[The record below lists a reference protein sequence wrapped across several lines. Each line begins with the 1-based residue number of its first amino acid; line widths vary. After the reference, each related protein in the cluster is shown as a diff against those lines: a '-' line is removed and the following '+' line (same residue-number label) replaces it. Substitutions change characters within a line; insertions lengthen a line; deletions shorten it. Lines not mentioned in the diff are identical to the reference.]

1 VTTITGTYSSSG
13 DAMPAA
19 VTVTVDDAPARPT
32 PAYASS
38 FTSGVDSWVAFGT
51 GAAVTNDTAPTPDAL
66 RLTGPADTSASVHA
80 ARTVSGLTIG
90 ASYRLSAYVRGQR
103 GQVRLAVRGASEGTE
118 FATTPS
124 GYAQTRRLVTLDFV
138 AQADNVIEVFGMLPG
153 LWNPDGVSVY
163 VDTVTVNPTGSW
175 MGTTIYRSDVNGD
188 DVPVRNPNRLDVPAG
203 FDFLTLWDF
212 EHALTG
218 VVTYRVVDGL
228 GGEATVALDMDEL
241 AAGDPPALTIP
252 ATALLTSNDDPPEF
266 APLTAVLNYDEI
278 SESQGTV
285 HTVLGRSDRLS
296 NPGTLLTRAGALEL
310 FATSY
315 DRAAAVRDVLR
326 TGAVAMIR
334 QDEYAGLDVYF
345 IARSVRISPAEISS
359 RRWLV
364 SVAYDEVP
372 RP

>member
-1 VTTITGTYSSSG
+1 VTTISGTYSTGG
-13 DAMPAA
+13 DALPAA
-19 VTVTVDDAPARPT
+19 VTVTVYDAGAPPPPPYT
-32 PAYASS
+32 SS

-51 GAAVTNDTAPTPDAL
+51 GAAVASDTAPTPDAL
-66 RLTGPADTSASVHA
+66 HLTGPADTSASVHA

-90 ASYRLSAYVRGQR
+90 ATYRMQAYVRGER

-118 FATTPS
+118 FATTLS
-124 GYAQTRRLVTLDFV
+124 GYAQTRRLVTLEFT
-138 AQADNVIEVFGMLPG
+138 AQTDNVIEVFGVVPG
-153 LWNPDGVSVY
+153 LWNPGGVSVF

-175 MGTTIYRSDVNGD
+175 QGTTIYRSDVNGD

-228 GGEATVALDMDEL
+228 GGEATVSLDMEDL
-241 AAGDPPALTIP
+241 AAGDPPSLTIP

-266 APLTAVLNYDEI
+266 APLTAAVNYDEI

-296 NPGTLLTRAGALEL
+296 NPGTMLTRAGALEL
-310 FATSY
+310 YATSY
-315 DRAAAVRDVLR
+315 ERAAAVRDVLR
-326 TGAVAMIR
+326 DGSVALFR
-334 QDEYAGLDVYF
+334 QDEYGGLDVYL
-345 IARSVRISPAEISS
+345 IARSVRISPAEIGS

-364 SVAYDEVP
+364 TVSYDEVP